1 MVANSCVR
9 DAHLLH
15 ADRITRLP
23 GGRREEGEAHSN
35 GKMEQLE
42 ERLAH
47 EVRRYQHLHDVTDRD
62 YGSQEATAHSWR
74 RIVEED
80 PDRCREEW
88 KQLRDEFVR
97 LKKRM
102 KTKTRDPGPPAHSI
116 MLSWLEEFVKY
127 WETQANVNGAATE
140 PEDVMPDPLEKDSL
154 DSSLHME
161 DISFT
166 SHHASRHS
174 GVFSVHSSDDDES
187 STSVL
192 TGSPIKAPVP
202 QSRKRRKVMGKD
214 EILDAL
220 VTLRW
225 EQLQTA
231 VMSLLNPDNSRRNDE
246 YTTFALAVADSLRK
260 LPPERVEATKSQLF
274 VVLADAHSQVT
285 KPGRPG
291 DADPRE
297 PGSFSNNR
305 GMTAGPLSQGL
316 LTFEDVAVR
325 FTDEEW
331 MLLDA
336 GQQDLY
342 REVMAENSGMV
353 ASLIQ
358 ELQPEKNAEDQE
370 AGAADKPEQKA
381 QDGEGK
387 SHPFFQRPT
396 ESELKTSHNV
406 GQSPA
411 AGPKQDCQ
419 DSLKTMAFSPPT
431 LDFRESQK
439 RWEARADEEDVPQS
453 PGFTDLVNVNR
464 ELGLEEES
472 LNGETQGRLEEKVRR
487 PLADIN
493 SSTPVQE
500 SSGRVKI
507 LHWMETT
514 QEGDFLGKA
523 YQGPDSGSGNSTL
536 ESKDGFWLE
545 RPKEI
550 NPHGKLLERALGK
563 LIQGPNAQ
571 ESLEIKQDMG
581 SLPEIKSDLALFCD
595 ETSTNAPT
603 KTLQGRETS
612 FDLSG
617 NFPPRADRLENQNA
631 PMESERIYKCS
642 YCGKCFEDSLD
653 LVTHER
659 AHIGEKIYRCS
670 QCEKRFSHR
679 IDLLTHKR
687 NHQGEKPHQ
696 CERDCA
702 KCNRQRTCPRASHRT
717 RPGEQAC
724 QCSVCGECFSWKSNL
739 IRHRRIHTG
748 EKPYRCADCGKSYTR
763 KTALDRHKRIHV
775 GEKTCEIGA
784 PNMGQASVLVLLV

>member
-1 MVANSCVR
+1 MR
-9 DAHLLH
+9 ILH
-15 ADRITRLP
+15 ADRIIRLP
-23 GGRREEGEAHSN
+23 IGRREGGEAHSN

-42 ERLAH
+42 ERLAR
-47 EVRRYQHLHDVTDRD
+47 EVRRYQPLHDVTDRD
-62 YGSQEATAHSWR
+62 CKSQEATAHSWR
-74 RIVEED
+74 EIGRTLEED
-80 PDRCREEW
+80 PNRCSEKW

-102 KTKTRDPGPPAHSI
+102 KTKSRDPGLPAHSI
-116 MLSWLEEFVKY
+116 MLSWLEEFVKH
-127 WETQANVNGAATE
+127 WETQADVNDAAME
-140 PEDVMPDPLEKDSL
+140 PEDVRPDSLEKDSL
-154 DSSLHME
+154 DSTLNME

-166 SHHASRHS
+166 SHHTSRHS
-174 GVFSVHSSDDDES
+174 GVFSMHRSDDDER

-202 QSRKRRKVMGKD
+202 QSRKKRKMMGKD
-214 EILDAL
+214 EILDAM

-231 VMSLLNPDNSRRNDE
+231 VMSLLNHDNNHRNDE

-260 LPPERVEATKSQLF
+260 LPPECVEATKSQLF

-285 KPGRPG
+285 RSGQPG
-291 DADPRE
+291 DADPTELLQTALE
-297 PGSFSNNR
+297 PGSLSSDR
-305 GMTAGPLSQGL
+305 GMAARPLSQGL
-316 LTFEDVAVR
+316 LTFEDVAVH

-358 ELQPEKNAEDQE
+358 ELQPEINAKDQK
-370 AGAADKPEQKA
+370 AGAAEQKVE
-381 QDGEGK
+381 DGEGK
-387 SHPFFQRPT
+387 SHPLFQRPS
-396 ESELKTSHNV
+396 ESELKTLRSV

-411 AGPKQDCQ
+411 TGPEQECRY
-419 DSLKTMAFSPPT
+419 SLKTMAFSPPS
-431 LDFRESQK
+431 LVFRESPK
-439 RWEARADEEDVPQS
+439 RWETGADEEDVLQTRISFSGEMS
-453 PGFTDLVNVNR
+453 PSFADPVNVNG
-464 ELGLEEES
+464 ELGPEEES
-472 LNGETQGRLEEKVRR
+472 VNGETQGRLEEKVRR

-500 SSGRVKI
+500 PSGRVKI

-514 QEGDFLGKA
+514 QEG
-523 YQGPDSGSGNSTL
+523 SGNAML
-536 ESKDGFWLE
+536 ESKDGFRLE

-550 NPHGKLLERALGK
+550 NPHEKLLERALEK
-563 LIQGPNAQ
+563 LIQGPNTQ
-571 ESLEIKQDMG
+571 ESLEIKQDLG

-595 ETSTNAPT
+595 EASTNGPA
-603 KTLQGRETS
+603 KTLQGRESS
-612 FDLSG
+612 FDLAG
-617 NFPPRADRLENQNA
+617 NLQPRADHSENQNV
-631 PMESERIYKCS
+631 PMESERTYKCS
-642 YCGKCFEDSLD
+642 YCGKCFEESLD

-702 KCNRQRTCPRASHRT
+702 KCHRQRTCPRATHRAQ
-717 RPGEQAC
+717 PGEQAC
-724 QCSVCGECFSWKSNL
+724 QCSVCGERFSWKSNL

-748 EKPYRCADCGKSYTR
+748 EKPYRCAECGKSYTR

-775 GEKTCEIGA
+775 GEKACEIGA
-784 PNMGQASVLVLLV
+784 PSMGQASVLVLLV